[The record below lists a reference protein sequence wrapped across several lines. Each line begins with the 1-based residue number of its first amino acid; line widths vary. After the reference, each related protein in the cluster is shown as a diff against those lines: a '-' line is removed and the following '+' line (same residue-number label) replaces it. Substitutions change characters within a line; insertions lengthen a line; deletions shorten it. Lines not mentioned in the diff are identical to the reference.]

1 MDLFSLVARLT
12 LDRSQYEQGVD
23 EAKSEAKSFGQQLKS
38 GLGTAAK
45 VGGVAL
51 AAVGTAAVAATSA
64 LVKQAGEV
72 AAYGDNIDKASQKLG
87 ISAEAY
93 QEWDAVLQHS
103 GTSIDSMGVGM
114 KTLASQAAKGS
125 DAFAELGIS
134 TEKAASMSREDL
146 FSETITALQN
156 VTDENKR
163 AQLAQE
169 LFGRSA
175 MELGPLLNTSAE
187 ETQAMKNR
195 VHELGGVMSGD
206 AVKAAAAYQDNLKD
220 MQTAISG
227 VKRSIVQEFIPGL
240 SNLMEAF
247 TDILA
252 GDDPGEALEQG
263 IDSIV
268 AAMDS
273 TVDRI
278 VVIGQKVIPALVDA
292 IVKAAPGLLDGAA
305 KLVLTLGQAIV
316 ANLPSLI
323 EAGLQVVVTLAQAI
337 ADSLPELIPTIVDV
351 VLEIV
356 EVLTEPSTLSALID
370 ASIAIIVA
378 LANGLID
385 AMPRLIE
392 KVPEIIVNL
401 VTAIIQN
408 APKLMEA
415 AAQLMLAMARGV
427 VQNISAVLSAIGQ
440 LGTGI
445 WNAVS
450 NIVSGAWN
458 WGKDL
463 IENFVDGIKAFIHKP
478 IEAISGLASRIKSFL
493 GFSEPEEGPLS
504 NFHTYA
510 PDMVK
515 LFAQGIEDNKG
526 LVANAISDVFT
537 LPRAAGATTGGAG
550 QEFTV
555 PNGNGGGQDLT
566 IIVKLPDE
574 TELARAVYRMY
585 NNESNRRGV
594 RLAGVM

>member
-206 AVKAAAAYQDNLKD
+206 AVKAAAAYQDNLQD